1 MYAFYVRA
9 GQEFLSC
16 KKWQTER
23 EKNKMKK
30 NFLALVLGAV
40 VTASL
45 IAGCGG
51 KTSSGSSAPAAD
63 TGSTAAAQAE
73 GGMVEGGDFIKGV
86 STEAPG
92 FDPFTVQTADARSI
106 FFNIYEGLMKTQP
119 DGSFAPGLAEKCDVS
134 DDLKTYTFTLR
145 QGVKFHDGSELT
157 MDDVTYSIEKSITS
171 GINGFKEIAQY
182 AAAGKVY
189 TVSSE
194 TTTNEDGEEVETY
207 HVTAAD
213 SADAPADDVTLV
225 VNLSVSDSGFPAIV
239 TSPIVP
245 KDAKDLA
252 SNPIGTG
259 PFELTEFVEQD
270 HTLLTRFADYWGE
283 PAHLDT
289 VTLKY
294 YENTASLATNYLA
307 GAIDGFNSNAGGWK
321 ELEGTEYVQ
330 NVRHSNAVQVLALNN
345 EFEPFKDVRVR
356 QAVAYAVDSDEIIEK
371 VSYGLGTK
379 SGTPVIPGLQKYFND
394 ELTDAYDV
402 NIDKAKELLKEA
414 GKENLKFTIRVPS
427 NYQVHVDTAQVI
439 ANQLAK
445 AGITVEIQSVDWN
458 TWLNRVYRESEFEA
472 TVVSV
477 DGPIAYPT
485 SFLNRYMSNAS
496 DNFVNFHSEAFDETY
511 QKALLETDDA
521 EQVKLFKEAQKII
534 SDECASVYIQDIDSV
549 VINSPAFGG
558 FEAYPLYVDDY
569 SAMYAVE

>member
-1 MYAFYVRA
+1 
-9 GQEFLSC
+9 
-16 KKWQTER
+16 
-23 EKNKMKK
+23 MKK

-40 VTASL
+40 MTASL

-51 KTSSGSSAPAAD
+51 KTSSGGSSASSSAAAD
-63 TGSTAAAQAE
+63 AGSTSVTEAAGE
-73 GGMVEGGDFIKGV
+73 MVEGGDFIKGV

-92 FDPFTVQTADARSI
+92 FDPFTTQTADARSI
-106 FFNIYEGLMKTQP
+106 FFNIYEGLMATEP
-119 DGSFAPGLAEKCDVS
+119 DGSFSPALAETCQAS
-134 DDLKTYTFTLR
+134 DDLQTYTFTLR
-145 QGVKFHDGSELT
+145 QGVKFHNGNELT
-157 MDDVTYSIEKSITS
+157 MDDVLYSIEKSITS
-171 GINGFKEIAQY
+171 GINGFSEIAQFS
-182 AAAGKVY
+182 AAGKTY
-189 TVSSE
+189 TVGSE
-194 TTTNEDGEEVETY
+194 KGQDDDGNEIDKPV
-207 HVTAAD
+207 VTAAD
-213 SADAPADDVTLV
+213 SADAPADDTTLV
-225 VNLSVSDSGFPAIV
+225 INLNKPDSGFPAIA

-245 KDAKDLA
+245 KDAEDLA
-252 SNPIGTG
+252 SHPIGTG

-270 HTLLTRFADYWGE
+270 YTLLTRFDDYWGE

-321 ELEGTEYVQ
+321 ELEGTDYVQ
-330 NVRHSNAVQVLALNN
+330 NVRHANAVQLLALNN
-345 EFEPFKDVRVR
+345 EFGPFKDVRVR

-379 SGTPVIPGLQKYFND
+379 AGTPVIPGLQKYFND
-394 ELTDAYDV
+394 ELTDVYDV

-414 GKENLKFTIRVPS
+414 GQENLKFKIRVPS

-445 AGITVEIQSVDWN
+445 AGITVEIESVDWN
-458 TWLNRVYRESEFEA
+458 TWLNRVYRKSEFEA
-472 TVVSV
+472 TIVSV

-485 SFLNRYMSNAS
+485 SFLNRYVSTAS

-511 QKALLETDDA
+511 AKALLETDDA

-569 SAMYAVE
+569 SAMYAVQ

>member
-1 MYAFYVRA
+1 
-9 GQEFLSC
+9 
-16 KKWQTER
+16 
-23 EKNKMKK
+23 MKK

-40 VTASL
+40 MTASL
-45 IAGCGG
+45 ITGCGG
-51 KTSSGSSAPAAD
+51 KTSSGGS
-63 TGSTAAAQAE
+63 STAAADSGSTSVTEAAGE
-73 GGMVEGGDFIKGV
+73 MVEGGDFIKGV

-92 FDPFTVQTADARSI
+92 FDPFTTQTADARSI
-106 FFNIYEGLMKTQP
+106 FFNIYEGLMATEP
-119 DGSFAPGLAEKCDVS
+119 DGSFSPALAETCEAS
-134 DDLKTYTFTLR
+134 DDLQTYTFTLR
-145 QGVKFHDGSELT
+145 QGVKFHNGNELT
-157 MDDVTYSIEKSITS
+157 MDDVLYSIEKSITS
-171 GINGFKEIAQY
+171 GINGFSEIAQFS
-182 AAAGKVY
+182 AAGKTY
-189 TVSSE
+189 TVGSE
-194 TTTNEDGEEVETY
+194 KGKDDEGNEIDKPV
-207 HVTAAD
+207 VTAAD
-213 SADAPADDVTLV
+213 SADAPSDDTTLV
-225 VNLSVSDSGFPAIV
+225 INLNKPDSGFPAIA

-245 KDAKDLA
+245 KDAEDLA
-252 SNPIGTG
+252 SHPIGTG

-270 HTLLTRFADYWGE
+270 YTLLTRFDDYWGE

-321 ELEGTEYVQ
+321 ELEGTDYVQ
-330 NVRHSNAVQVLALNN
+330 NVRHANAVQLLALNN
-345 EFEPFKDVRVR
+345 EFGPFKDVRVR

-379 SGTPVIPGLQKYFND
+379 AGTPVIPGLQKYFND
-394 ELTDAYDV
+394 ELTDVYDV

-414 GKENLKFTIRVPS
+414 GQENLKFKIRVPS

-445 AGITVEIQSVDWN
+445 AGITVEIESVDWN
-458 TWLNRVYRESEFEA
+458 TWLNRVYKESEFEA
-472 TVVSV
+472 TIVSV

-485 SFLNRYMSNAS
+485 SFLSRYVSTAS
-496 DNFVNFHSEAFDETY
+496 DNFVKFNSKAFDETY
-511 QKALLETDDA
+511 AKALEETDDA
-521 EQVKLFKEAQKII
+521 EQVRLFKEAQKII

-569 SAMYAVE
+569 SAMYSVQ

>member
-1 MYAFYVRA
+1 
-9 GQEFLSC
+9 
-16 KKWQTER
+16 
-23 EKNKMKK
+23 MKK
-30 NFLALVLGAV
+30 NILALVLGAV
-40 VTASL
+40 MTASL
-45 IAGCGG
+45 LAGCGG
-51 KTSSGSSAPAAD
+51 KTSSGGSSAPVAD
-63 TGSTAAAQAE
+63 AGSTSSAASGSEASGQ
-73 GGMVEGGDFIKGV
+73 MVEGGDFIKGV

-92 FDPFTVQTADARSI
+92 FDPFTTQTADARSI
-106 FFNIYEGLMKTQP
+106 FFNIYEGLMATEP
-119 DGSFAPGLAEKCDVS
+119 DGSFSPALADSCQAS
-134 DDLKTYTFTLR
+134 DDLQTYTFTLR
-145 QGVKFHDGSELT
+145 QGVKFHNGNELT
-157 MDDVTYSIEKSITS
+157 MDDVIYSIEKSITS
-171 GINGFKEIAQY
+171 GINGFSEIAQFS
-182 AAAGKVY
+182 AAGKTY
-189 TVSSE
+189 TVGSE
-194 TTTNEDGEEVETY
+194 KGKDDEGKEIDKPV
-207 HVTAAD
+207 VTAAD
-213 SADAPADDVTLV
+213 SADAPADDTTLV
-225 VNLSVSDSGFPAIV
+225 INLNKPDSGFPAIA

-245 KDAKDLA
+245 KDAEDLA
-252 SNPIGTG
+252 SHPIGTG

-270 HTLLTRFADYWGE
+270 YTLLTRFDDYWGE

-321 ELEGTEYVQ
+321 ELEGTDYVQ
-330 NVRHSNAVQVLALNN
+330 NVRHANAVQLLALNN

-379 SGTPVIPGLQKYFND
+379 AGTPVIPGLQKYFND
-394 ELTDAYDV
+394 ELTNVYDV

-414 GKENLKFTIRVPS
+414 GQENLKFKIRVPS

-445 AGITVEIQSVDWN
+445 AGITVEIESVDWN
-458 TWLNRVYRESEFEA
+458 TWLNRVYRKSEFEA

-485 SFLNRYMSNAS
+485 SFLNRYVSTAS

-511 QKALLETDDA
+511 AKALLETDDA
-521 EQVKLFKEAQKII
+521 EQVRLFKEAQKII

-569 SAMYAVE
+569 SAMYAVQ

>member
-1 MYAFYVRA
+1 
-9 GQEFLSC
+9 
-16 KKWQTER
+16 
-23 EKNKMKK
+23 MKK
-30 NFLALVLGAV
+30 RFLALILGTV
-40 VTASL
+40 MTASL
-45 IAGCGG
+45 IVGCGG
-51 KTSSGSSAPAAD
+51 KSSGNSGSAPADAD
-63 TGSTAAAQAE
+63 AASTAPAQTADADASAGE
-73 GGMVEGGDFIKGV
+73 MVEGGEFIKGV

-119 DGSFAPGLAEKCDVS
+119 DGSFAPGLAEKCEVS
-134 DDLKTYTFTLR
+134 DDGKTYTFSLR
-145 QGVKFHDGSELT
+145 QGVKFHNGNDLT
-157 MDDVTYSIEKSITS
+157 MNDVVYSVEKAVTS
-171 GINGFKEIAQY
+171 GISGYKEIAQY

-194 TTTNEDGEEVETY
+194 KTTNEDGEEVEKY
-207 HVTAAD
+207 YVTAED
-213 SADAPADDVTLV
+213 SADAPADDTTLI
-225 VNLSVSDSGFPAIV
+225 VNLKAPDSGFPAVV

-245 KDAKDLA
+245 ADAEDLA

-259 PFELTEFVEQD
+259 PFQLVEFVEQD
-270 HTLLTRFADYWGE
+270 YTRLEKFADYWGE
-283 PAHLDT
+283 PAHLDA

-321 ELEGTEYVQ
+321 ELEGSEYVQ
-330 NVRHSNAVQVLALNN
+330 NVRHSNAVQLLALNN

-356 QAVAYAVDSDEIIEK
+356 QAVAYAVDADEIIEK

-394 ELTDAYDV
+394 ELTSVYDV
-402 NIDKAKELLKEA
+402 NVEKAKELLKEA
-414 GKENLKFTIRVPS
+414 GQENLSFKIRVPS

-445 AGITVEIQSVDWN
+445 AGINVEIESVDWN
-458 TWLNRVYRESEFEA
+458 TWLNRVYKESEFEA
-472 TVVSV
+472 TIVSV

-485 SFLNRYMSNAS
+485 SFLSRYVSTAS
-496 DNFVNFHSEAFDETY
+496 DNFVKFNSKAFDETY
-511 QKALLETDDA
+511 AKALEETDDA
-521 EQVKLFKEAQKII
+521 EQVRLFKEAQKII

-569 SAMYAVE
+569 SAMYSVQ

>member
-1 MYAFYVRA
+1 
-9 GQEFLSC
+9 
-16 KKWQTER
+16 
-23 EKNKMKK
+23 MKK
-30 NFLALVLGAV
+30 NILALVLGAV
-40 VTASL
+40 MTASL
-45 IAGCGG
+45 ITGCGG
-51 KTSSGSSAPAAD
+51 KTSSGGSSAPAAD
-63 TGSTAAAQAE
+63 AGSTSSAASGSEASGQ
-73 GGMVEGGDFIKGV
+73 MVEGGDFIKGV

-92 FDPFTVQTADARSI
+92 FDPFTTQTADARSI
-106 FFNIYEGLMKTQP
+106 FFNIYEGLMATEP
-119 DGSFAPGLAEKCDVS
+119 DGSFSPALADSCQAS
-134 DDLKTYTFTLR
+134 DDLQTYTFTLR
-145 QGVKFHDGSELT
+145 QGVKFHNGNELT
-157 MDDVTYSIEKSITS
+157 MDDVIYSIEKSITS
-171 GINGFKEIAQY
+171 GINGFSEIAQFS
-182 AAAGKVY
+182 AAGKTY
-189 TVSSE
+189 TVGSE
-194 TTTNEDGEEVETY
+194 KGKDDEGKEIEKPV
-207 HVTAAD
+207 VTAAD
-213 SADAPADDVTLV
+213 SADAPADDTTLV
-225 VNLSVSDSGFPAIV
+225 INLSKPDSGFPAIA

-245 KDAKDLA
+245 KDAEDLA
-252 SNPIGTG
+252 SHPIGTG

-270 HTLLTRFADYWGE
+270 YTLLTRFDDYWGE

-321 ELEGTEYVQ
+321 ELEGTDYVQ
-330 NVRHSNAVQVLALNN
+330 NVRHANAVQLLALNN

-379 SGTPVIPGLQKYFND
+379 AGTPVIPGLQKYFND
-394 ELTDAYDV
+394 ELTNVYDV

-414 GKENLKFTIRVPS
+414 GQENLKFKIRVPS

-445 AGITVEIQSVDWN
+445 AGITVEIESVDWN
-458 TWLNRVYRESEFEA
+458 TWLNRVYRKSEFEA

-485 SFLNRYMSNAS
+485 SFLNRYVSTAS

-511 QKALLETDDA
+511 AKALLETDDA
-521 EQVKLFKEAQKII
+521 EQVRLFKEAQKII

-569 SAMYAVE
+569 SAMYAVQ

>member
-1 MYAFYVRA
+1 
-9 GQEFLSC
+9 
-16 KKWQTER
+16 
-23 EKNKMKK
+23 MKK
-30 NFLALVLGAV
+30 NILALVLGAV
-40 VTASL
+40 MTASL
-45 IAGCGG
+45 ITGCGG
-51 KTSSGSSAPAAD
+51 KTSSGGSSAPAAD
-63 TGSTAAAQAE
+63 AGSTSSAASGSEASGQ
-73 GGMVEGGDFIKGV
+73 MVEGGDFIKGV

-92 FDPFTVQTADARSI
+92 FDPFTTQTADARSI
-106 FFNIYEGLMKTQP
+106 FFNIYEGLMATEP
-119 DGSFAPGLAEKCDVS
+119 DGSFSPALADSCQAS
-134 DDLKTYTFTLR
+134 DDLQTYTFTLR
-145 QGVKFHDGSELT
+145 QGVKFHDGNELT
-157 MDDVTYSIEKSITS
+157 MDDVIYSIEKSITS
-171 GINGFKEIAQY
+171 GINGFSEIAQFS
-182 AAAGKVY
+182 AAGKTY
-189 TVSSE
+189 TVGSE
-194 TTTNEDGEEVETY
+194 KGKDDEGKEIDKPV
-207 HVTAAD
+207 VTAAD
-213 SADAPADDVTLV
+213 SADAPADDTTLV
-225 VNLSVSDSGFPAIV
+225 INLNKPDSGFPAIA

-245 KDAKDLA
+245 KDAEDLA
-252 SNPIGTG
+252 SHPIGTG

-270 HTLLTRFADYWGE
+270 YTLLTRFDDYWGE

-321 ELEGTEYVQ
+321 ELEGTDYVQ
-330 NVRHSNAVQVLALNN
+330 NVRHANAVQLLALNN

-379 SGTPVIPGLQKYFND
+379 AGTPVIPGLQKYFND
-394 ELTDAYDV
+394 ELTNVYDV

-414 GKENLKFTIRVPS
+414 GQENLKFKIRVPS

-445 AGITVEIQSVDWN
+445 AGITVEIESVDWN
-458 TWLNRVYRESEFEA
+458 TWLNRVYRKSEFEA

-485 SFLNRYMSNAS
+485 SFLNRYVSTAS

-511 QKALLETDDA
+511 AKALLETDDA
-521 EQVKLFKEAQKII
+521 EQVRLFKEAQKII

-569 SAMYAVE
+569 SAMYAVQ

>member
-1 MYAFYVRA
+1 
-9 GQEFLSC
+9 
-16 KKWQTER
+16 
-23 EKNKMKK
+23 MKK
-30 NFLALVLGAV
+30 RFLALILGTV
-40 VTASL
+40 MTASL
-45 IAGCGG
+45 IVGCGG
-51 KTSSGSSAPAAD
+51 KSSGNSGSAPADAD
-63 TGSTAAAQAE
+63 AASTAPAQTADASAGE
-73 GGMVEGGDFIKGV
+73 MVEGGEFIKGV
-86 STEAPG
+86 STEATG

-119 DGSFAPGLAEKCDVS
+119 DGSFAPGLAEQCEVS
-134 DDLKTYTFTLR
+134 DDGKTYTFSLR
-145 QGVKFHDGSELT
+145 QGVKFHNGNDLT
-157 MDDVTYSIEKSITS
+157 MNDVVYSVEKAVTS
-171 GINGFKEIAQY
+171 GISGYKEIAQY

-194 TTTNEDGEEVETY
+194 KTTNEDGEEVEKY
-207 HVTAAD
+207 YVTAED
-213 SADAPADDVTLV
+213 SADAPADDTTLI
-225 VNLSVSDSGFPAIV
+225 VNLKAPDSGFPAIV

-245 KDAKDLA
+245 ADAEDLS

-259 PFELTEFVEQD
+259 PFQLVEFVEQD
-270 HTLLTRFADYWGE
+270 YTRLEKFADYWGE
-283 PAHLDT
+283 PAHLDA

-321 ELEGTEYVQ
+321 ELEGSEYVQ
-330 NVRHSNAVQVLALNN
+330 NVRHSNAVQLLALNN

-356 QAVAYAVDSDEIIEK
+356 QAVAYAVDADEIIEK

-394 ELTDAYDV
+394 ELTSVYDV
-402 NIDKAKELLKEA
+402 NVEKAKELLKEA
-414 GKENLKFTIRVPS
+414 GQENLSFKIRVPS

-445 AGITVEIQSVDWN
+445 AGITVEIESVAWN
-458 TWLNRVYRESEFEA
+458 TWLNRVYRKSEFEA
-472 TVVSV
+472 TIVSV

-485 SFLNRYMSNAS
+485 SFLNRYVSTAS

-511 QKALLETDDA
+511 AKALLETDDA

-569 SAMYAVE
+569 SAMYAVQ

>member
-1 MYAFYVRA
+1 
-9 GQEFLSC
+9 
-16 KKWQTER
+16 
-23 EKNKMKK
+23 MKK
-30 NFLALVLGAV
+30 KFLALVLGAV
-40 VTASL
+40 MTASL

-51 KTSSGSSAPAAD
+51 KTSSGGSSASSSAAAD
-63 TGSTAAAQAE
+63 AGSTSVTEAAGE
-73 GGMVEGGDFIKGV
+73 MVEGGDFIKGV

-92 FDPFTVQTADARSI
+92 FDPFTTQTADARSI
-106 FFNIYEGLMKTQP
+106 FFNIYEGLMATEP
-119 DGSFAPGLAEKCDVS
+119 DGSFSPALAETCQAS
-134 DDLKTYTFTLR
+134 DDLQTYTFTLR
-145 QGVKFHDGSELT
+145 QGVKFHNGNELT
-157 MDDVTYSIEKSITS
+157 MDDVLYSIEKSITS
-171 GINGFKEIAQY
+171 GINGFSEIAQFS
-182 AAAGKVY
+182 AAGKTY
-189 TVSSE
+189 TVGSE
-194 TTTNEDGEEVETY
+194 KGQDDDGNEIDKPV
-207 HVTAAD
+207 VTAAD
-213 SADAPADDVTLV
+213 SADAPADDTTLV
-225 VNLSVSDSGFPAIV
+225 INLNKPDSGFPAIA

-245 KDAKDLA
+245 KDAEDLA
-252 SNPIGTG
+252 SHPIGTG

-270 HTLLTRFADYWGE
+270 YTLLTRFDDYWGE

-321 ELEGTEYVQ
+321 ELEGTDYVQ
-330 NVRHSNAVQVLALNN
+330 NVRHANAVQLLALNN
-345 EFEPFKDVRVR
+345 EFGPFKDVRVR

-379 SGTPVIPGLQKYFND
+379 AGTPVIPGLQKYFND
-394 ELTDAYDV
+394 ELTDVYDV

-414 GKENLKFTIRVPS
+414 GQENLKFKIRVPS

-439 ANQLAK
+439 ATQLAT
-445 AGITVEIQSVDWN
+445 AGITVEIESVDWN
-458 TWLNRVYRESEFEA
+458 TWLNRVYRKSEFEA
-472 TVVSV
+472 TIVSV

-485 SFLNRYMSNAS
+485 SFLNRYVSTAS

-511 QKALLETDDA
+511 AKALLETDDA

-569 SAMYAVE
+569 SAMYAVQ

>member
-1 MYAFYVRA
+1 
-9 GQEFLSC
+9 
-16 KKWQTER
+16 
-23 EKNKMKK
+23 MKK
-30 NFLALVLGAV
+30 KFLALVLGAV
-40 VTASL
+40 MTASL

-51 KTSSGSSAPAAD
+51 KTSSGGSSASSSAAAD
-63 TGSTAAAQAE
+63 AGSTSVTEAAGE
-73 GGMVEGGDFIKGV
+73 MVEGGDFIKGV

-92 FDPFTVQTADARSI
+92 FDPFTTQTADARSI
-106 FFNIYEGLMKTQP
+106 FFNIYEGLMATEP
-119 DGSFAPGLAEKCDVS
+119 DGSFSPALAETCQAS
-134 DDLKTYTFTLR
+134 DDLQTYTFTLR
-145 QGVKFHDGSELT
+145 QGVKFHNGNELT
-157 MDDVTYSIEKSITS
+157 MDDVLYSIEKSITS
-171 GINGFKEIAQY
+171 GINGFSEIAQFS
-182 AAAGKVY
+182 AAGKTY
-189 TVSSE
+189 TVGSE
-194 TTTNEDGEEVETY
+194 KGQDDDGNEIDKPV
-207 HVTAAD
+207 VTAAD
-213 SADAPADDVTLV
+213 SADAPADDTTLV
-225 VNLSVSDSGFPAIV
+225 INLNKPDSGFPAIA

-245 KDAKDLA
+245 KDAEDLA
-252 SNPIGTG
+252 SHPIGTG

-270 HTLLTRFADYWGE
+270 YTLLTRFDDYWGE

-321 ELEGTEYVQ
+321 ELEGTDYVQ
-330 NVRHSNAVQVLALNN
+330 NVRHANAVQLLALNN
-345 EFEPFKDVRVR
+345 EFGPFKDVRVR

-379 SGTPVIPGLQKYFND
+379 AGTPVIPGLQKYFND
-394 ELTDAYDV
+394 ELTDVYDV

-414 GKENLKFTIRVPS
+414 GQENLKFKIRVPS

-445 AGITVEIQSVDWN
+445 AGITVEIESVDWN
-458 TWLNRVYRESEFEA
+458 TWLNRVYRKSEFEA
-472 TVVSV
+472 TIVSV

-485 SFLNRYMSNAS
+485 SFLNRYVSTAS

-511 QKALLETDDA
+511 AKALLETDDA

-569 SAMYAVE
+569 SAMYAVQ

>member
-1 MYAFYVRA
+1 
-9 GQEFLSC
+9 
-16 KKWQTER
+16 
-23 EKNKMKK
+23 MKK

-40 VTASL
+40 MTASL
-45 IAGCGG
+45 ITGCGG
-51 KTSSGSSAPAAD
+51 KTSSGGS
-63 TGSTAAAQAE
+63 STAAADSGSTSVTEAAGE
-73 GGMVEGGDFIKGV
+73 MVEGGDFIKGV

-92 FDPFTVQTADARSI
+92 FDPFTTQTADARSI
-106 FFNIYEGLMKTQP
+106 FFNIYEGLMATEP
-119 DGSFAPGLAEKCDVS
+119 DGSFSPALAETCEAS
-134 DDLKTYTFTLR
+134 DDLQTYTFTLR
-145 QGVKFHDGSELT
+145 QGVKFHNGNELT
-157 MDDVTYSIEKSITS
+157 MDDVLYSIEKSITS
-171 GINGFKEIAQY
+171 GINGFSEIAQFS
-182 AAAGKVY
+182 AAGKTY
-189 TVSSE
+189 TVGSE
-194 TTTNEDGEEVETY
+194 KGKDDEGNEIDKPV
-207 HVTAAD
+207 VTAAD
-213 SADAPADDVTLV
+213 SADAPADDTTLV
-225 VNLSVSDSGFPAIV
+225 INLNKPDSGFPAIA

-245 KDAKDLA
+245 KDAEDLA
-252 SNPIGTG
+252 SHPIGTG

-270 HTLLTRFADYWGE
+270 YTLLTRFDDYWGE

-321 ELEGTEYVQ
+321 ELEGTDYVQ
-330 NVRHSNAVQVLALNN
+330 NVRHANAVQLLALNN
-345 EFEPFKDVRVR
+345 EFGPFKDVRVR

-379 SGTPVIPGLQKYFND
+379 AGTPVIPGLQKYFND
-394 ELTDAYDV
+394 ELTDVYDV

-414 GKENLKFTIRVPS
+414 GQENLKFKIRVPS

-445 AGITVEIQSVDWN
+445 AGITVEIESVDWN
-458 TWLNRVYRESEFEA
+458 TWLNRVYRKSEFEA

-485 SFLNRYMSNAS
+485 SFLNRYVSTAS
-496 DNFVNFHSEAFDETY
+496 DNFVNFHSDAFDETY
-511 QKALLETDDA
+511 AKALLETDDA

-569 SAMYAVE
+569 SAMYAVQ

>member
-1 MYAFYVRA
+1 
-9 GQEFLSC
+9 
-16 KKWQTER
+16 
-23 EKNKMKK
+23 MKK

-40 VTASL
+40 MTASL
-45 IAGCGG
+45 ITGCGG
-51 KTSSGSSAPAAD
+51 KTSSGGS
-63 TGSTAAAQAE
+63 STAAADSGSTSVTEAAGE
-73 GGMVEGGDFIKGV
+73 MVEGGDFIKGV

-92 FDPFTVQTADARSI
+92 FDPFTTQTADARSI
-106 FFNIYEGLMKTQP
+106 FFNIYEGLMATEP
-119 DGSFAPGLAEKCDVS
+119 DGSFSPALAETCEAS
-134 DDLKTYTFTLR
+134 DDLQTYTFTLR
-145 QGVKFHDGSELT
+145 QGVKFHNGNELT
-157 MDDVTYSIEKSITS
+157 MDDVLYSIEKSITS
-171 GINGFKEIAQY
+171 GINGFSEIAQFS
-182 AAAGKVY
+182 AAGKTY
-189 TVSSE
+189 TVGSE
-194 TTTNEDGEEVETY
+194 KGKDDEGNEIDKPV
-207 HVTAAD
+207 VTAAD
-213 SADAPADDVTLV
+213 SADAPSDDTTLV
-225 VNLSVSDSGFPAIV
+225 INLNKPDSGFPAIA

-245 KDAKDLA
+245 KDAEDLA
-252 SNPIGTG
+252 SHPIGTG

-270 HTLLTRFADYWGE
+270 YTLLTRFDDYWGE

-321 ELEGTEYVQ
+321 ELEGTDYVQ
-330 NVRHSNAVQVLALNN
+330 NVRHANAVQLLALNN
-345 EFEPFKDVRVR
+345 EFGPFKDVRVR

-379 SGTPVIPGLQKYFND
+379 AGTPVIPGLQKYFND
-394 ELTDAYDV
+394 ELTDVYDV

-414 GKENLKFTIRVPS
+414 GQENLKFKIRVPS

-445 AGITVEIQSVDWN
+445 AGITVEIESVDWN
-458 TWLNRVYRESEFEA
+458 TWLNRVYRKSEFEA

-485 SFLNRYMSNAS
+485 SFLNRYVSTAS
-496 DNFVNFHSEAFDETY
+496 DNFVNFHSDAFDETY
-511 QKALLETDDA
+511 AKALLETDDA

-569 SAMYAVE
+569 SAMYAVQ

>member
-1 MYAFYVRA
+1 
-9 GQEFLSC
+9 
-16 KKWQTER
+16 
-23 EKNKMKK
+23 MKK
-30 NFLALVLGAV
+30 NILALVLGAV
-40 VTASL
+40 MTASL
-45 IAGCGG
+45 LAGCGG
-51 KTSSGSSAPAAD
+51 KTSSGGSSAPAAD
-63 TGSTAAAQAE
+63 AGSTSSAASGTEASGQ
-73 GGMVEGGDFIKGV
+73 MVEGGDFIKGV

-92 FDPFTVQTADARSI
+92 FDPFTTQTADARSI
-106 FFNIYEGLMKTQP
+106 FFNIYEGLMATEP
-119 DGSFAPGLAEKCDVS
+119 DGSFSPALADSCQAS
-134 DDLKTYTFTLR
+134 DDLQTYTFTLR
-145 QGVKFHDGSELT
+145 QGVKFHNGNELT
-157 MDDVTYSIEKSITS
+157 MDDVIYSIEKSITS
-171 GINGFKEIAQY
+171 GINGFSEIAQFS
-182 AAAGKVY
+182 AAGKTY
-189 TVSSE
+189 TVGSE
-194 TTTNEDGEEVETY
+194 KGKDDEGKEIDKPV
-207 HVTAAD
+207 VTAAD
-213 SADAPADDVTLV
+213 SADAPADDTTLV
-225 VNLSVSDSGFPAIV
+225 INLNKPDSGFPAIA

-245 KDAKDLA
+245 KDAEDLA
-252 SNPIGTG
+252 SHPIGTG

-270 HTLLTRFADYWGE
+270 YTLLTRFDDYWGE

-321 ELEGTEYVQ
+321 ELEGTDYVQ
-330 NVRHSNAVQVLALNN
+330 NVRHANAVQLLALNN

-379 SGTPVIPGLQKYFND
+379 AGTPVIPGLQKYFND
-394 ELTDAYDV
+394 ELTNVYDV

-414 GKENLKFTIRVPS
+414 GQENLKFKIRVPS

-445 AGITVEIQSVDWN
+445 AGITVEIESVDWN
-458 TWLNRVYRESEFEA
+458 TWLNRVYRKSEFEA

-485 SFLNRYMSNAS
+485 SFLNRYVSTAS

-511 QKALLETDDA
+511 AKALLETDDA
-521 EQVKLFKEAQKII
+521 EQVRLFKEAQKII

-569 SAMYAVE
+569 SAMYAVQ

>member
-1 MYAFYVRA
+1 M
-9 GQEFLSC
+9 
-16 KKWQTER
+16 
-23 EKNKMKK
+23 
-30 NFLALVLGAV
+30 
-40 VTASL
+40 TASL
-45 IAGCGG
+45 IVGCGG
-51 KTSSGSSAPAAD
+51 KSSGNSGSAPADAD
-63 TGSTAAAQAE
+63 AASTAPAQTADASAGE
-73 GGMVEGGDFIKGV
+73 MVEGGEFIKGV

-119 DGSFAPGLAEKCDVS
+119 DGSFAPGLAEKCEVS
-134 DDLKTYTFTLR
+134 DDGKTYTFSLR
-145 QGVKFHDGSELT
+145 QGVKFHNGNDLT
-157 MDDVTYSIEKSITS
+157 MNDVVYSVEKAVTS
-171 GINGFKEIAQY
+171 GISGYKEIAQY

-194 TTTNEDGEEVETY
+194 KTTNEDGQEVEKY
-207 HVTAAD
+207 YVTAED
-213 SADAPADDVTLV
+213 SADAPADDTTLI
-225 VNLSVSDSGFPAIV
+225 VNLKAPDSGFPAIV

-245 KDAKDLA
+245 ADAEDLS

-259 PFELTEFVEQD
+259 PFQLVEFVEQD
-270 HTLLTRFADYWGE
+270 YTRLEKFADYWGE
-283 PAHLDT
+283 PAHLDA

-321 ELEGTEYVQ
+321 ELEGSEYVQ
-330 NVRHSNAVQVLALNN
+330 NVRHSNAVQLLALNN

-356 QAVAYAVDSDEIIEK
+356 QAVAYAVDADEIIEK

-394 ELTDAYDV
+394 ELTSVYDV
-402 NIDKAKELLKEA
+402 NVEKAKELLKEA
-414 GKENLKFTIRVPS
+414 GQENLSFKIRVPS

-445 AGITVEIQSVDWN
+445 AGINVEIESVDWN
-458 TWLNRVYRESEFEA
+458 TWLNRVYKESEFEA
-472 TVVSV
+472 TIVSV

-485 SFLNRYMSNAS
+485 SFLSRYVSTAS
-496 DNFVNFHSEAFDETY
+496 DNFVNFNSKAFDETY
-511 QKALLETDDA
+511 AKALEETDDA
-521 EQVKLFKEAQKII
+521 EQVRLFKEAQKII

-569 SAMYAVE
+569 SAMYSVQ

>member
-1 MYAFYVRA
+1 
-9 GQEFLSC
+9 
-16 KKWQTER
+16 
-23 EKNKMKK
+23 MKK
-30 NFLALVLGAV
+30 KFLALVLGAV
-40 VTASL
+40 MTASL

-51 KTSSGSSAPAAD
+51 KTSSGSSSTDAAD
-63 TGSTAAAQAE
+63 AGSTTSAE
-73 GGMVEGGDFIKGV
+73 VAGEMVEGGDFIKGV

-92 FDPFTVQTADARSI
+92 FDPFTTQTADARSI
-106 FFNIYEGLMKTQP
+106 FFNIYEGLMKTET
-119 DGSFAPGLAEKCDVS
+119 DGSFKPGLAESCDPS

-145 QGVKFHDGSELT
+145 QGVKFHNGNELT
-157 MDDVTYSIEKSITS
+157 MDDVLYSIEKSITS
-171 GINGFKEIAQY
+171 GINGFSEIEKY
-182 AAAGKVY
+182 SAAGKTY
-189 TVSSE
+189 TVSLE
-194 TTTNEDGEEVETY
+194 KVKDDEGNEVDKPVIKAEE
-207 HVTAAD
+207 
-213 SADAPADDVTLV
+213 SADAPADETTLV
-225 VNLSVSDSGFPAIV
+225 INLNTPDSGFPAVV
-239 TSPIVP
+239 TYPIVP
-245 KDAKDLA
+245 ADAEDLA

-270 HTLLTRFADYWGE
+270 YTLLTRFEDYWGE

-321 ELEGTEYVQ
+321 ELEGTDYVQ
-330 NVRHSNAVQVLALNN
+330 NVRHSNAVQLLALNN

-356 QAVAYAVDSDEIIEK
+356 QAVAYAVDADEIIEK

-379 SGTPVIPGLQKYFND
+379 SGTPVIPGLEKYFND
-394 ELTDAYDV
+394 ELTNVYDV
-402 NIDKAKELLKEA
+402 NVEKAKELLKEA
-414 GKENLKFTIRVPS
+414 GQEKLSFKIRVPS

-445 AGITVEIQSVDWN
+445 AGITVEIESVDWN
-458 TWLNRVYRESEFEA
+458 TWLNRVYSESEFEA
-472 TVVSV
+472 TIVSV

-485 SFLNRYMSNAS
+485 SFLDRYVSTASN
-496 DNFVNFHSEAFDETY
+496 NFVNYNSEAFDETY
-511 QKALLETDDA
+511 AKALLETDDA

-569 SAMYAVE
+569 SAMYSVQ